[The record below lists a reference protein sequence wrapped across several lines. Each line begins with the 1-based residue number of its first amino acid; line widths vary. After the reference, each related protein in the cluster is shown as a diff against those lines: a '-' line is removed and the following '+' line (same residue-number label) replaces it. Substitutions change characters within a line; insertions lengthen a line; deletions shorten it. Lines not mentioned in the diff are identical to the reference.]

1 MSVSKLLPSTFI
13 KLEILTFFRVF
24 FFLIFELKIRVFDE
38 VYAYLILQSA
48 GLFPA

>member
-24 FFLIFELKIRVFDE
+24 FFE
-38 VYAYLILQSA
+38 YLNSKLGS
-48 GLFPA
+48 LMKFMPT